1 MAGADRISALPEE
14 TKVFILSL
22 LSFTDAVRTSVLSRS
37 WRYLWTFLQH
47 FNFDLDFGEGPVCST
62 EDLGRLLS
70 SLRGPIFHF
79 SLQCF
84 LLAHQSSCV
93 QHFLDLLFQKDG
105 LGNLCVHCG
114 GTVPQVLLPSF
125 RLLKDLDLQWID
137 IILPDDFAGFEQ
149 LTSLKLHSVCISQ
162 TDMQSLIDGSKKLMS
177 IELSFERLFT
187 SQEDAAGEQPCSVII
202 NCPLLKYLRFD
213 FGEVKV
219 EPQIISAPCLEN
231 VYVSASADYDFT
243 REEFARVGAA
253 ALKFMPDIAH
263 VWHLSLNFE
272 VLMCLSKVDVP
283 RTLRVHFR
291 QLQCLKLIGPM
302 YYVDERMFQVL
313 HCLIR
318 SMPFL
323 ENLELQCHEPPEY
336 VDYAHNLHRR
346 PLNEYKK
353 EDGYLCLDQT
363 VRRVA
368 ISVENLRVLKDLM
381 WMINFILLNA
391 NFLEVMKITYY
402 NDESKVESRMLKELC
417 AVEKASTDARV
428 VFVNMDDVS
437 VMANEGDEVE
447 SANG

>member
-37 WRYLWTFLQH
+37 WHHLWTFLQH
-47 FNFDLDFGEGPVCST
+47 FSFDLDLGEGPLCST
-62 EDLGRLLS
+62 EDVGRILS
-70 SLRGPIFHF
+70 FLRGPIIHF

-93 QHFLDLLFQKDG
+93 QHFLDLIFQKDG
-105 LGNLCVHCG
+105 LRDLSIHCA
-114 GTVPQVLLPSF
+114 GTLPQCQLPSF
-125 RLLKDLDLQWID
+125 RLLKDLDLKWID
-137 IILPDDFAGFEQ
+137 IILPDDFACFEQ
-149 LTSLKLHSVCISQ
+149 LTSLKLQSVCISQ
-162 TDMQSLIDGSKKLMS
+162 PDIQSLINGSKKLMS
-177 IELSFERLFT
+177 IELSFERFFV
-187 SQEDAAGEQPCSVII
+187 SQEDAAGEQHRSVIF

-213 FGEVKV
+213 FGEEKV
-219 EPQIISAPCLEN
+219 EPRVISAPCLEN
-231 VYVSASADYDFT
+231 AYVSASTDTDFSP
-243 REEFARVGAA
+243 EEFAWVGAA
-253 ALKFMPDIAH
+253 ALKFMADIAH
-263 VWHLSLNFE
+263 VSHLSLNFD
-272 VLMCLSKVDVP
+272 VLMCLSQVDVP

-302 YYVDERMFQVL
+302 YYVDQRMFEML
-313 HCLIR
+313 RCLIR

-323 ENLELQCHEPPEY
+323 ENLELQCHEPWEY
-336 VDYAHNLHRR
+336 VDYVDDLDSK

-363 VRRVA
+363 VRGVA
-368 ISVENLRVLKDLM
+368 ISVENLRDLEDLM

-391 NFLEVMKITYY
+391 NFLELIKITYY

-417 AVEKASTDARV
+417 AVEKASTDAHV
-428 VFVNMDDVS
+428 VFVNMNDVS

-447 SANG
+447 SD